1 VPACLLLLALLAVGS
16 LGGTAQTPTLRDDS
30 PIVRGT
36 VAFTLADR
44 ALIPESLAY
53 DPRDRAFYVGS
64 MYKRKIIRIAADGRV
79 TDFVATAADG
89 IWSVLGIK
97 VDPTRREL
105 WANACNLE
113 DRSPP
118 MMPDDPATRGQG
130 GVFRY
135 DLRTGALIRKYIV
148 GWAMAPRCFNDLAF
162 SPDGSVYLSS
172 GPNGIYRVTPHATRA
187 ELFSEHPSFINGI
200 AASNDGRHLFLG
212 DMRGAQ
218 VMDIATRTVRPIGV
232 PAGETL
238 AGIDG
243 LYVRGSTLVAVQ
255 NGLRSR
261 PARVIQ
267 AELTPSLD
275 AVTCLAVLDRNRPE
289 FDIPTTGVL
298 VGQDLYYV
306 ASSQLRRFNAD
317 KTIFPG
323 HQLTES
329 VIIRTPLQLPCG
341 QSFR

>member
-1 VPACLLLLALLAVGS
+1 
-16 LGGTAQTPTLRDDS
+16 
-30 PIVRGT
+30 
-36 VAFTLADR
+36 
-44 ALIPESLAY
+44 
-53 DPRDRAFYVGS
+53 
-64 MYKRKIIRIAADGRV
+64 
-79 TDFVATAADG
+79 
-89 IWSVLGIK
+89 
-97 VDPTRREL
+97 
-105 WANACNLE
+105 
-113 DRSPP
+113 